1 MQCFIHH
8 LRSLVVEIT
17 PLKNMI
23 VISSQNGHLPQIGV
37 KLKILTCNQH
47 PVRHWMIRTVSD
59 STAALNWTPQN
70 NFDCNEH
77 LHYSANP
84 HPPKKKTHQ
93 QIHSKS
99 FTRLH
104 FKNPLC
110 VGFFSKDH
118 PLHNSGYRFK
128 NLPIPWV
135 FSDLFVGRFFFHE
148 EPSVVRWY
156 HLLASIS
163 TTFQDG
169 SFLESFQLLGSIRKM
184 WDAPILH
191 GVFSRE
197 RGVEMR
203 PTCLQPLS
211 SI

>member
-84 HPPKKKTHQ
+84 HPPPKKKTHQ
-93 QIHSKS
+93 QIPSKYIHNTPFQKPAVRNVFLLRPS
-99 FTRLH
+99 
-104 FKNPLC
+104 
-110 VGFFSKDH
+110 DH
-118 PLHNSGYRFK
+118 HNSGYRFK
-128 NLPIPWV
+128 KPPHTLV
-135 FSDLFVGRFFFHE
+135 FSDLFVGRFFFTKSLQWLGGTTSSP
-148 EPSVVRWY
+148 PS
-156 HLLASIS
+156 
-163 TTFQDG
+163 
-169 SFLESFQLLGSIRKM
+169 
-184 WDAPILH
+184 APRFRM
-191 GVFSRE
+191 GVS
-197 RGVEMR
+197 
-203 PTCLQPLS
+203 
-211 SI
+211 